1 MMFKALDK
9 FVICDENMNLET
21 SYPEIGYFSNNL
33 DCNVCETSEFLLQK
47 WHGSHPKILYEVSC
61 KLFGNNRWIN
71 FEI

>member
-21 SYPEIGYFSNNL
+21 SQPEIGYFSNNL

-47 WHGSHPKILYEVSC
+47 
-61 KLFGNNRWIN
+61 
-71 FEI
+71 